1 MKASRRKF
9 FGLMGGAAVAGPAA
23 AKSVVEPLV
32 SAGGPPVPPV
42 PSGYYGLAN
51 TAGAAQSKASRIA
64 ELVKRLSGFRSNE
77 DIERER
83 AGRLDNAANMFRYE
97 VDALRSVSAR
107 HKMSMIRAKYDAVAA
122 VRQRYWWESEL
133 NELRGEN

>member
-1 MKASRRKF
+1 V
-9 FGLMGGAAVAGPAA
+9 MGGPAVAGPSA

-32 SAGGPPVPPV
+32 SAGMAVT
-42 PSGYYGLAN
+42 PSGYYG
-51 TAGAAQSKASRIA
+51 GAIKAADAAPNKASRIA
-64 ELVKRLSGFRSNE
+64 KLVKRLSGFRSHE
-77 DIERER
+77 EIEQER
-83 AGRLDNAANMFRYE
+83 IDRLDSAANMFRYE

-107 HKMSMIRAKYDAVAA
+107 HKLSMIRAKYDAVAA

>member
-32 SAGGPPVPPV
+32 SAGIPVPS
-42 PSGYYGLAN
+42 SGYYGGVSASVKDGTN
-51 TAGAAQSKASRIA
+51 TATRIA
-64 ELVKRLSGFRSNE
+64 DLVKRLSGFRTHE
-77 DIERER
+77 EIEQER
-83 AGRLDNAANMFRYE
+83 IDRLDNAANMFRYE

-107 HKMSMIRAKYDAVAA
+107 HKLSMIRAKHEAVNKA
-122 VRQRYWWESEL
+122 RQRHWWETDL
-133 NELRGEN
+133 NRLREGKAE

>member
-32 SAGGPPVPPV
+32 SAGGPPVA
-42 PSGYYGLAN
+42 SGYYGVAIKAD
-51 TAGAAQSKASRIA
+51 TTQSKASRIA

-77 DIERER
+77 EIEQER
-83 AGRLDNAANMFRYE
+83 SDRLDNAANMFRYE

-107 HKMSMIRAKYDAVAA
+107 HKLSMIRAKYDAVAA
-122 VRQRYWWESEL
+122 TRRRYWWESEL
-133 NELRGEN
+133 KGLRGEN

>member
-32 SAGGPPVPPV
+32 SAGGPPVLSEWGGPI
-42 PSGYYGLAN
+42 S
-51 TAGAAQSKASRIA
+51 AALPNKSARIA
-64 ELVKRLSGFRSNE
+64 ELVRRLSGFRTHE
-77 DIERER
+77 EIEQER
-83 AGRLDNAANMFRYE
+83 IDRLDSAANMFRYE

-107 HKMSMIRAKYDAVAA
+107 HKLAMIRAKHDAVNKA
-122 VRQRYWWESEL
+122 RQRHWWETDL
-133 NELRGEN
+133 NRLREGKTE